1 VEGWQGVELRHLAAL
16 AAVHEEQSFRGA
28 AERLGYV
35 QSAVSQQIAQLERL
49 VGIRLVERARGHAPP
64 LKLTDAGA
72 LLLEHGAQILAQLDA
87 AHADLRALADGTSQT
102 IRLGVIQSVATTL
115 LPAALVDLRAN
126 GVDLA
131 VEVTEAPSDRD
142 LFARVERG
150 ELDAAFAELPLLDGP
165 FEGEEVLIDPCVLV
179 VPADSERA
187 AAGPPQCPR
196 QLAELPLIRIQ
207 GWPMLELVEAH
218 LRAVGVEPRF
228 ALSADANAT
237 VQALVA
243 AGVGAAIM
251 PRLAVAGDDCRVVA
265 LSVGEL
271 LPPRRLA
278 LYWHRDRLRTEA
290 LEAFHAATIRAGA
303 AFADAEADPVHD
315 G

>member
-1 VEGWQGVELRHLAAL
+1 M
-16 AAVHEEQSFRGA
+16 HEEQSFRGA

-49 VGIRLVERARGHAPP
+49 VGARLVERARGHAPP
-64 LKLTDAGA
+64 LALTEAGA

-87 AHADLRALADGTSQT
+87 AHADLRALADGASQT
-102 IRLGVIQSVATTL
+102 IRLGVIQSVAATL
-115 LPAALVDLRAN
+115 LPAALVDLRSS
-126 GVDLA
+126 GTDLT
-131 VEVTEAPSDRD
+131 VEVVEAPSDRD
-142 LFARVERG
+142 LFTRVENG

-165 FEGEEVLIDPCVLV
+165 FEGDEVLVDPCVLLV
-179 VPADSERA
+179 AAGSERA
-187 AAGPPQCPR
+187 TAGSPQR
-196 QLAELPLIRIQ
+196 LEELAELPLIRIQ
-207 GWPMLELVEAH
+207 GWPMLDLVEAH
-218 LRAVGVEPRF
+218 LRATGVEPRF

-251 PRLAVAGDDCRVVA
+251 PRLAIAGDDPRVVT
-265 LSVGEL
+265 LGVGDL

-278 LYWHRDRLRTEA
+278 LYWHRDRKRTGA
-290 LEAFHAATIRAGA
+290 LEHFHAAVARAGSA
-303 AFADAEADPVHD
+303 LLADAPSAVHD